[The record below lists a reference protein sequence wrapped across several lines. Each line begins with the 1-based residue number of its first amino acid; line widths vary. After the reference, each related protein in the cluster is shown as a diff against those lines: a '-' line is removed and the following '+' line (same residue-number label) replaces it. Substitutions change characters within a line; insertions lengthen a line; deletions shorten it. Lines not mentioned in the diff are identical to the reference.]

1 MAAVHARVSPLIL
14 ECALLDVDAV
24 TPGEAFSVR
33 VRARSEDGPVRVR
46 AIDVSWHG
54 VERLDPAWVK
64 PEEPSDMRA
73 PKTNAG
79 LNPGERCIAKSP
91 VGAVAEGVVVRAGDV
106 VERVVRVR
114 LPPGLPPTFRGAVSR
129 VSYFIT
135 CVAATADAREEAPDP
150 PKAWERAHARV
161 PLRVRA
167 PDRDGFKNTRE
178 ETTLTDGTA
187 DGHDAGIFW
196 MHELAC
202 AAGKTKKTRATL
214 NPPSPRRA
222 SGDRY
227 AYRDAK
233 KKHDAYSAY
242 SASPPSSPSSLLGV
256 RTSPR
261 SELGPNLGPTSPG
274 SPLAAARGTAANG
287 ASSSVSVD
295 EPTETNRD
303 PSRTWGDFVDF
314 DDSVFLIAVA
324 DATAPS
330 GRRKLAVVTPAP
342 PFPRASASRD
352 VVCRMDFFDGDDAET
367 SETSE
372 TSSSGDEGDET
383 EDEIRRARD
392 DVDVDVDEKRKT
404 KKSLN
409 EAFLRACRHARTPRV
424 VRVVASLET
433 REAVDAVGAGLRG
446 AGYDPS
452 AVAPSA
458 VSPREEKHVLTRRRV
473 WCETSQVVA
482 DVSAATFQ
490 LSAPR
495 EAPPSFESARVAV
508 SWFLRVEF
516 SVAAP
521 RALLAAR
528 PRTKAAAFHLAAEN
542 ARGVPRA
549 AGSAHGEWTSA
560 LMPDD
565 AHTPPPPP
573 SVSEWCVLLAMA
585 SPPPNR
591 SAEFCVATSSEPRR
605 DGAGSADSVSDATG
619 LSRPDD
625 SDSVRRMTRDSSLLA
640 LF

>member
-64 PEEPSDMRA
+64 PEEPSEARA
-73 PKTNAG
+73 PKAGAG

-91 VGAVAEGVVVRAGDV
+91 AGAVAEGVVVRAGDV

-178 ETTLTDGTA
+178 ETTGRTDGTA

-196 MHELAC
+196 MHELAS
-202 AAGKTKKTRATL
+202 AAGKTKTRA
-214 NPPSPRRA
+214 PRRA
-222 SGDRY
+222 SGDR
-227 AYRDAK
+227 RESDAK
-233 KKHDAYSAY
+233 KKHDAYPAY

-295 EPTETNRD
+295 EPTEKNRD
-303 PSRTWGDFVDF
+303 PSRTVSDF
-314 DDSVFLIAVA
+314 DSDSVFLIAVA

-352 VVCRMDFFDGDDAET
+352 VSCRMDFFDGDDAET

-383 EDEIRRARD
+383 DDEIRRARD
-392 DVDVDVDEKRKT
+392 ARRVDEKRKT
-404 KKSLN
+404 KKTLN

-452 AVAPSA
+452 AVAAAA

-573 SVSEWCVLLAMA
+573 PSVSEWCVPLEMA

-591 SAEFCVATSSEPRR
+591 SAEFGVAAAEPR
-605 DGAGSADSVSDATG
+605 GSADPVSDATG
-619 LSRPDD
+619 LSRPEDAG
-625 SDSVRRMTRDSSLLA
+625 SVRRMTRDSSLLA